1 MSRRGTSRF
10 GCSSKGAAMI
20 HVAPSILSADFAR
33 LGEQVLEAERG
44 GAGRIHIDV
53 MDGHFVP
60 NLTMGPAVVKSLRK
74 VTKLPL
80 EVHLMVDEP
89 AKFVDAFL
97 AAGTDRII
105 AHYEV
110 LGDPR
115 PLFQHLHGAG
125 KTVGLA
131 IKPDTPVEVLEPF
144 LPEIDLALCMT
155 VYPGFSGQA
164 FLPESPPRIAA
175 LRRLIDRLHPGCD
188 LEVDGGI
195 DRATTPTV
203 VRAGANVLVAAT
215 AVYGDPEGPAAAVRA
230 LLALGQ
236 QAG

>member
-1 MSRRGTSRF
+1 MVH
-10 GCSSKGAAMI
+10 I
-20 HVAPSILSADFAR
+20 APSILSADFAR
-33 LGEQVLEAERG
+33 LGEQVLATEQG
-44 GAGRIHIDV
+44 GAGRVHIDV

-60 NLTMGPAVVKSLRK
+60 NLTMGPAIVKSLRP
-74 VTKLPL
+74 VTRLPL

-89 AKFVDAFL
+89 AKFLDPFL
-97 AAGTDRII
+97 AAGADRLIV
-105 AHYEV
+105 HYEV

-115 PLFQHLHGAG
+115 PVFRHVRAAG

-131 IKPDTPVEVLEPF
+131 IKPDTPVEVVEPY
-144 LPEIDLALCMT
+144 LAEIDLALCMT

-175 LRRLIDRLHPGCD
+175 LRQLIDRLNPGCD

-195 DRATTPTV
+195 DATTTPIV

-215 AVYGDPEGPAAAVRA
+215 AVFHHPAGPTAAVRS
-230 LLALGQ
+230 LLAQAQ
-236 QAG
+236 QSP